1 MTNADVIASYP
12 IRVNPL
18 TPELGGGFE
27 ALFEPLARNVVGY
40 GETQQEAIDDL
51 MAAVPVFLDVLRATN
66 QTLSPMSPAKDWHAY
81 SGKFNVRVPK
91 ALHAKLAGM
100 AEEQGVSLNALIQSL
115 LASGTAALEPGNHAI
130 GHTAR

>member
-27 ALFEPLARNVVGY
+27 ALFEPLARSVVGY

-51 MAAVPVFLDVLRATN
+51 MAAVPVFLDVLRETN
-66 QTLSPMSPAKDWHAY
+66 QSLA
-81 SGKFNVRVPK
+81 
-91 ALHAKLAGM
+91 ALDAAALLAGPHG
-100 AEEQGVSLNALIQSL
+100 A
-115 LASGTAALEPGNHAI
+115 GTAAH
-130 GHTAR
+130 R